1 MKAKLFIVAVLFLTH
16 VLPVVKAQTEVRV
29 SVCVGEERLTDLLT
43 EEQKNSVTH
52 LTITGTMAE
61 EDYAFIRTNRL
72 KRIVE
77 LNLRDADIETLPEHA
92 FDFEWGDSY
101 TGNVLKVIL
110 PPSLKH
116 VSDYGLCVRRN
127 HCDFVL
133 TGRFPTL
140 GKNVYCSDAVDEQDV
155 RRVSVTSESGN
166 DFIKQQDGALFSP
179 DGTILYFVSHEYG
192 FVVPPGTKIIYGN
205 VFEGTHPL
213 LIDLPE
219 GIDSIG
225 SRAFA
230 NLEWV
235 ARTCLYCDP
244 LGYMICRASTPPKL
258 GEDVFKGNNYNSVYV
273 PDESVG
279 MYETTEGWDNCMI
292 GLSGLSYLGI
302 NQPRTNSESLS
313 VKKVGDNIKLKS
325 SKRMDNIKCYSL
337 NGRMMHDV
345 DVHAREAVLNDRLLK
360 TMSLVFV
367 RFEDGTSEAI
377 KLKL

>member
-1 MKAKLFIVAVLFLTH
+1 MKEKLFIVVVLFLTH
-16 VLPVVKAQTEVRV
+16 ILPTVKAQTEVRA
-29 SVCVGEERLTDLLT
+29 SVCVGEQRLADLLT
-43 EEQKNSVTH
+43 EEQKNTVTH

-61 EDYAFIRTNRL
+61 EDYAFIRSNRL
-72 KRIVE
+72 KKLSE
-77 LNLRDADIETLPEHA
+77 LNFRDADIETLPAHA

-101 TGNVLKVIL
+101 NGNILKVIL

-133 TGRFPTL
+133 TGKFPTL
-140 GKNVYCSDAVDEQDV
+140 GKNVYRSDIVDDSYV
-155 RRVSVTSESGN
+155 RRASVTSESGN

-179 DGTILYFVSHEYG
+179 DGTILYFVPYYDG
-192 FVVPPGTKIIYGN
+192 FVVPQGTKIIYGN
-205 VFEGTHPL
+205 AFEGMCPL

-219 GIDSIG
+219 EIDSIG

-230 NLEWV
+230 NLEWN
-235 ARTCLYCDP
+235 ALTCMYCDP

-258 GEDVFKGNNYNSVYV
+258 GEDVFNEDIYNFVHV
-273 PDESVG
+273 PDESVE
-279 MYETTEGWDNCMI
+279 MYETTEGWNECFI
-292 GLSGLSYLGI
+292 SGLSYLGI

-313 VKKVGDNIKLKS
+313 FKKVGDNIKLKS
-325 SKRMDNIKCYSL
+325 SKRIGNIKCYSL
-337 NGRMMHDV
+337 NGRMIHDV

-377 KLKL
+377 KLKP

>member
-1 MKAKLFIVAVLFLTH
+1 MKAKLFIVVVLFLTH
-16 VLPVVKAQTEVRV
+16 ILSTSKAQTEVRV
-29 SVCVGEERLTDLLT
+29 SVCVGEQRLADLLT
-43 EEQKNSVTH
+43 EEQKNTVTH

-101 TGNVLKVIL
+101 DGNGRKVIL

-133 TGRFPTL
+133 TGKFPTL
-140 GKNVYCSDAVDEQDV
+140 GKNVYCSDIVDDSHV
-155 RRVSVTSESGN
+155 RRASVTSESGN
-166 DFIKQQDGALFSP
+166 GFIKQQDGVLFSP
-179 DGTILYFVSHEYG
+179 DGTILYFVPYYDG
-192 FVVPPGTKIIYGN
+192 FVVPQGTKIIYGN
-205 VFEGTHPL
+205 AFEGMHPL

-219 GIDSIG
+219 EIDSIG

-230 NLEWV
+230 NLKWN
-235 ARTCLYCDP
+235 ALTCMYCDP

-258 GEDVFKGNNYNSVYV
+258 GEDVFNEDIYNSVYV

-279 MYETTEGWDNCMI
+279 MYETTEGWNKCGI
-292 GLSGLSYLGI
+292 GGLSYLGI

-325 SKRMDNIKCYSL
+325 SKRMDNIKCYAT
-337 NGRMMHDV
+337 GGQMIHEMTVHDTETTL
-345 DVHAREAVLNDRLLK
+345 DCRILK
-360 TMSLVFV
+360 TMSLVRV
-367 RFEDGTSEAI
+367 KFEDGTNETI
-377 KLKL
+377 KLKP

>member
-1 MKAKLFIVAVLFLTH
+1 MKEKLFIVVVLFLTH
-16 VLPVVKAQTEVRV
+16 ILPTVKAQTEVRA
-29 SVCVGEERLTDLLT
+29 SVCVGEQRLADLLT
-43 EEQKNSVTH
+43 EEQKNTVTH

-61 EDYAFIRTNRL
+61 EDYAFIRSNRL
-72 KRIVE
+72 KKLSE
-77 LNLRDADIETLPEHA
+77 LNFRDADIETLPAHA

-101 TGNVLKVIL
+101 NGNILKVIL

-133 TGRFPTL
+133 TGKFPTL
-140 GKNVYCSDAVDEQDV
+140 GKNVYCSDIVDDSYV
-155 RRVSVTSESGN
+155 RRASVTSESGN

-179 DGTILYFVSHEYG
+179 DGTILYFVPYYDG
-192 FVVPPGTKIIYGN
+192 FVVPQGTKIIYGN
-205 VFEGTHPL
+205 AFEGMCPL

-230 NLEWV
+230 NLEWN
-235 ARTCLYCDP
+235 ALTCMYCDP

-258 GEDVFKGNNYNSVYV
+258 GEDVFKGNNCNSVYV
-273 PDESVG
+273 PNESVE
-279 MYETTEGWDNCMI
+279 MYETTEGWNECFI
-292 GLSGLSYLGI
+292 SGLSYLGI

-313 VKKVGDNIKLKS
+313 FKKVGDNIKLKS
-325 SKRMDNIKCYSL
+325 SKRIGNIKCYSL
-337 NGRMMHDV
+337 NGRMIHDV

-377 KLKL
+377 KLKP

>member
-1 MKAKLFIVAVLFLTH
+1 MKKPILLYILLILFI
-16 VLPVVKAQTEVRV
+16 LPATKAQTEVRV
-29 SVCVGEERLTDLLT
+29 SVCVGEQRLTDLLT

-52 LTITGTMAE
+52 LTITGTMTE

-101 TGNVLKVIL
+101 DGNGRKVIL

-127 HCDFVL
+127 YCDFVL
-133 TGRFPTL
+133 TGKFPTL
-140 GKNVYCSDAVDEQDV
+140 GKNVYCSDIVDDSHV
-155 RRVSVTSESGN
+155 RRASVTSESGN
-166 DFIKQQDGALFSP
+166 GFIKQQDGVLFSP
-179 DGTILYFVSHEYG
+179 DGTILYFVPYYDG
-192 FVVPPGTKIIYGN
+192 FVVPQGTKIIYGN
-205 VFEGTHPL
+205 AFEGMHPL

-219 GIDSIG
+219 EIDSIG

-230 NLEWV
+230 NLKWN
-235 ARTCLYCDP
+235 ALTCMYCDP

-258 GEDVFKGNNYNSVYV
+258 GEDVFNEDIYNSVHV
-273 PDESVG
+273 PDESVE
-279 MYETTEGWDNCMI
+279 MYETTEGWNKCFI
-292 GLSGLSYLGI
+292 SGLSYGGI

-325 SKRMDNIKCYSL
+325 SKRMDNIKCYAAGGQMIHEMTVHDTETTL
-337 NGRMMHDV
+337 EGRI
-345 DVHAREAVLNDRLLK
+345 LK
-360 TMSLVFV
+360 TMSLVRV
-367 RFEDGTSEAI
+367 KFEDGTNETV
-377 KLKL
+377 KLKP